1 MASNHSRPHFA
12 VIAGSLI
19 ASSLALY
26 CGTGL
31 HPTWWLTW
39 LAPLPLLLVV
49 PRLPLWQ
56 AFGVSVLASFAGGL
70 NMWHYFRHTLA
81 LPLVLILIFL
91 LLPAGIFALGVLL
104 FRLCA
109 RRGRLLQAAM
119 VYPTFWVSFE
129 FLTASIS
136 LHSTFGNLA
145 YNQMNFLPIL
155 QIASITGIWGISF
168 CVLLIPATT
177 AAICV
182 VPGQARSKKLLA
194 ASVGVFLLAVLGFGA
209 WRLHL
214 TPPAHVVSVA
224 LIASDL
230 PENMLPTTQE
240 DSLRVFR
247 DYAAQADAL
256 STQHVQAI
264 VLPEKTGVVRESY
277 LSQADSLFFETAS
290 RTGAIVVVGL
300 IRRDSNGLWN
310 EARIYSPAGTPPLTY
325 EKHHML
331 PPFESQ
337 FTAGTSRTTVHQPS
351 GLWGIAICKDMDFP
365 LLSRQYG
372 LEGTGLLLVPAWDF
386 DLDGWLHGRMAI
398 LRGVEDGFSIAR
410 APRHGIL
417 TISDDRGRILAERY
431 TNSQPFV
438 TLLAEL
444 PVEHDSTL
452 YSRWGNWFAWLCVLL
467 FFLSRLSVGLH
478 LPGRP

>member
-1 MASNHSRPHFA
+1 MASNPDRPHFGI
-12 VIAGSLI
+12 IAGSLI
-19 ASSLALY
+19 TSALALY
-26 CGTGL
+26 YGTGL

-39 LAPLPLLLVV
+39 LAPFPLLLIV
-49 PRLPLWQ
+49 PRLSLWQ

-70 NMWHYFRHTLA
+70 NMWHYFRHTAEVPLA
-81 LPLVLILIFL
+81 LIVVFL
-91 LLPAGIFALGVLL
+91 LLPACMFALGVLL

-109 RRGRLLQAAM
+109 LHGSLLQAAI
-119 VYPTFWVSFE
+119 VYPAFWVSFE

-136 LHSTFGNLA
+136 LHSTYGNLA

-155 QIASITGIWGISF
+155 QIASVTGIWGISF
-168 CVLLIPATT
+168 CVLLFPATI

-182 VPGQARSKKLLA
+182 VPGRARTKKLLA
-194 ASVGVFLLAVLGFGA
+194 VSVGVFLLAVLGFGA
-209 WRLHL
+209 WRLHV
-214 TPPAHVVSVA
+214 TPSAHPVSVA

-230 PENMLPTTQE
+230 PENMLPTSQE
-240 DSLRVFR
+240 DSLRLFR

-256 STQHVQAI
+256 AAQHFQAI
-264 VLPEKTGVVRESY
+264 VLPEKIAVVQESY
-277 LSQADSLFFETAS
+277 LSQADSLFSETAS
-290 RTGAIVVVGL
+290 RTGAVVVVGL

-310 EARIYSPAGTPPLTY
+310 EARIYSPAGAPPLTY

-337 FTAGTSRTTVHQPS
+337 FTVGTSRTILHQPS
-351 GLWGIAICKDMDFP
+351 GLWGITICKDMDFP

-372 LEGTGLLLVPAWDF
+372 LEGTGILLVPAWDF
-386 DLDGWLHGRMAI
+386 DSDGWLHGRMAI

-417 TISDDRGRILAERY
+417 SISDDRGRILAERS

-438 TLLAEL
+438 TLRAQM
-444 PVEHDSTL
+444 PVQHDSTL

-467 FFLSRLSVGLH
+467 FFLSFLSAVKL
-478 LPGRP
+478 RI